1 MSGHQVA
8 ARSHGEE
15 FGTMPPRTMVLR
27 LPPGTDGQVPWPAGA
42 SLLADTPQRASWGGS
57 PEPSVPAL
65 PPLQE
70 FHDYRDYLLAYYS
83 WKRSMNHRF
92 SYRMLASRWLL
103 DVSFVYRVLHRKN
116 HLALN
121 AVDRV
126 ARAIGLDADGSRY
139 FAQLVHRGRMTS
151 EPGRNG
157 VRIAAGNR
165 MGHLAPQ

>member
-8 ARSHGEE
+8 ARSHVAE
-15 FGTMPPRTMVLR
+15 FATLSPRTMALR
-27 LPPGTDGQVPWPAGA
+27 PPSGTGSLVPWHSGT
-42 SLLADTPQRASWGGS
+42 SLLGDTPVRGGWVGS
-57 PEPSVPAL
+57 PEPSGQAL

-139 FAQLVHRGRMTS
+139 FAQLVHQGRMAS
-151 EPGRNG
+151 EPGRSG

-165 MGHLAPQ
+165 IEQPTPE